1 MAFRLFC
8 TAALRRAAVNAFL
21 IFPFY
26 CLIPK
31 CTALTHYLLYVAAL
45 SLSHLRCFSL
55 APTVPKQTSNR
66 RDVRIQKKKR
76 KRNQLSCEKEGK
88 SYSKINCFFFPQR
101 CQLFF
106 FIALFSVVCYVDGV
120 LGKF

>member
-31 CTALTHYLLYVAAL
+31 CTALTHYLLYVAD
-45 SLSHLRCFSL
+45 LSHLRCFSL

-66 RDVRIQKKKR
+66 RDVRIQKKKNER
-76 KRNQLSCEKEGK
+76 ETN
-88 SYSKINCFFFPQR
+88 
-101 CQLFF
+101 
-106 FIALFSVVCYVDGV
+106 
-120 LGKF
+120 